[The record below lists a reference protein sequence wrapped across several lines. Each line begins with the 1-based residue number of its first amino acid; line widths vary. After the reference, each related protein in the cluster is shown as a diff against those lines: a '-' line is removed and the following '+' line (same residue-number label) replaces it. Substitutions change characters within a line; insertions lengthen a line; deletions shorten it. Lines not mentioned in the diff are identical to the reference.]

1 LNFLLSLDK
10 KRLFIFI
17 TCLIITIVI
26 FFSYSL
32 INDEK
37 SFPII
42 AELPPRKSDI
52 VKPKFS
58 ISGKNSEIFITA
70 KNGNFINEE
79 KILLEN
85 NVKFKSKEFQ
95 LVSDNVIFDRKNLV
109 ATSKNKSKFSSKNT
123 SIISAGFDITDN
135 GNMINFKGQTVL
147 KIKWILLN

>member
-1 LNFLLSLDK
+1 MNFLLSIDK
-10 KRLFIFI
+10 NKLLIFI
-17 TCLIITIVI
+17 TCIIIIIII
-26 FFSYSL
+26 FFSYNL

-37 SFPII
+37 PFPIL
-42 AELPPRKSDI
+42 AELPNSKSDI

-95 LVSDNVIFDRKNLV
+95 LVSDNVIFDRKNLI
-109 ATSKNKSKFSSKNT
+109 ATSKNESKFSSKNT
-123 SIISAGFDITDN
+123 SITSAGFDITDN
-135 GNMINFKGQTVL
+135 GNIINFKGQTVL
-147 KIKWILLN
+147 IIK